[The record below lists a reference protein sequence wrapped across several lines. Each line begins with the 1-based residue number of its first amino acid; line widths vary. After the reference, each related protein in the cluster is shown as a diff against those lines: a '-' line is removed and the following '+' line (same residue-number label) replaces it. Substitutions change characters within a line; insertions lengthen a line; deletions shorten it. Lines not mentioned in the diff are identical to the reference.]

1 MFKETGYGNISG
13 FLTYRFIYAETRK
26 HDNLKVY
33 ETNGKEGEGYMKRR
47 IFAGF
52 LAGVLILG
60 SSTVYAE
67 VGGIDIIGD
76 TVVEIGT
83 ETIAASADENETE
96 DANLVQSYHGE
107 EEIKV
112 SSLQELEPGADRG
125 VHTSSYISPYIT
137 SIKNQNPYG
146 TCWAHAAMASA
157 EADLWKKGL
166 ADSTID
172 LSEWQLAY
180 FFYHTVEDPLGG
192 TAGDSVTVVT
202 DSSAEDYLDR
212 GGNQQLATYRLAT
225 WQGVTQE
232 ADAPYSTV
240 YNDRTKTLDDAL
252 AYGKDAYHLENAYW
266 VSMKDRDIV
275 KQLIMEYG
283 ACAASY
289 YHDSAYFNS
298 SSQWNRSEPL
308 AEYKPTGTS
317 TNHAI
322 TIVGWDD
329 NYSKDNFGTYKPSS
343 NGAWLCKNSWG
354 SNWSKD
360 GLFYISYEDSPNL
373 NGNAYFYDY
382 GTGDN
387 YDYNYQY
394 DGGVGMS
401 TYSVANA
408 ANVYTAN
415 SAETLKAVGFYTE
428 DVQYT
433 CTIKIYK
440 NCTGNPVS
448 GTLVSTQTAT
458 EPYAGFHTVVLDTP
472 VDLNA
477 GDTYSVVVYQTTSS
491 GTPKVPIDV
500 SFSWNWLTGVSS
512 AKTGQSFISSSG
524 SYWQDV
530 SASGY
535 NCRIKA
541 YTDKRDT
548 TTPADVKVS
557 RITLSASTGL
567 TLTKGQ
573 TQKLTATV
581 APANA
586 TNKTVTWKTSNKN
599 VATVSENGLV
609 TAVGGGDATIT
620 CTAKD
625 GSNVKATCK
634 VTVTVPV
641 SGIQLSQTS
650 AALTV
655 GDTLTLT
662 KTIYP
667 SDATNQAVT
676 WMSSSDAVA
685 SVDSNG
691 KITAKTAG
699 SAVITC
705 KSVSDNSVVGICN
718 VTVKAKVQTPSEIKV
733 NKITL
738 NKTTASVTK
747 GKTLQ
752 LIATVT
758 PGNATKKEV
767 KWSTSNK
774 NVATVSENGLV
785 TAVGGG
791 DATITCTAK
800 DGSNVKATCKV
811 TVTVPVSG
819 IQLSQTSAALTVG
832 DTLTLTKTIYP
843 SDATNQAVTWMS
855 SSDAVASVDS
865 NGKITAKTAGS
876 AVITCKSVSDN
887 SVVGIC
893 NVTVKAKVQTPSEI
907 KVNKITLNKTTAS
920 VTKGKTLQLIATVTP
935 GNATKKEVKWSTSN
949 KNVAMVSTSGLVTAK
964 SAGTAT
970 ITCTAQDGSGV
981 KATCKIT
988 VKNPVV
994 KVTKVTLNK
1003 TTATLAPKETLTL
1016 KATVTPTNA
1025 TNKAVTWKSSNTKIA
1040 TVSSSGKVTAKAAG
1054 TVTIT
1059 CRAKDGS
1066 GKKATCKI
1074 TVYTNTEAYV
1084 ARIYTKALGRAA
1096 EPAGLKYWVG
1106 EINAKRKTPV
1116 EVAELFFFAPEFTN
1130 KKLNNTAYVKVLYR
1144 TFMGRE
1150 ADQGGL
1156 NYWIGRLNKGES
1168 RKSVLEAFAGCPE
1181 FKQIVKSFGL

>member
-1 MFKETGYGNISG
+1 
-13 FLTYRFIYAETRK
+13 
-26 HDNLKVY
+26 
-33 ETNGKEGEGYMKRR
+33 MKRR
-47 IFAGF
+47 ILAGI
-52 LAGVLILG
+52 LAGVLLMG
-60 SSTVYAE
+60 TTAVYAE
-67 VGGIDIIGD
+67 TGNADGNDIITG
-76 TVVEIGT
+76 IIST
-83 ETIAASADENETE
+83 ETGVKSVDEGGVQGNDADMI
-96 DANLVQSYHGE
+96 LSYHGE

-394 DGGVGMS
+394 DGGVGLS

-567 TLTKGQ
+567 ALTKGQ

-586 TNKTVTWKTSNKN
+586 TNKAVTWKTSDKN

-625 GSNVKATCK
+625 GSGVKATCK

-676 WMSSSDAVA
+676 WTSSSDAVA

-752 LIATVT
+752 LTATV
-758 PGNATKKEV
+758 A
-767 KWSTSNK
+767 
-774 NVATVSENGLV
+774 
-785 TAVGGG
+785 
-791 DATITCTAK
+791 
-800 DGSNVKATCKV
+800 
-811 TVTVPVSG
+811 
-819 IQLSQTSAALTVG
+819 
-832 DTLTLTKTIYP
+832 
-843 SDATNQAVTWMS
+843 
-855 SSDAVASVDS
+855 
-865 NGKITAKTAGS
+865 
-876 AVITCKSVSDN
+876 
-887 SVVGIC
+887 
-893 NVTVKAKVQTPSEI
+893 
-907 KVNKITLNKTTAS
+907 
-920 VTKGKTLQLIATVTP
+920 P

>member
-1 MFKETGYGNISG
+1 
-13 FLTYRFIYAETRK
+13 
-26 HDNLKVY
+26 
-33 ETNGKEGEGYMKRR
+33 MKRR
-47 IFAGF
+47 ILAGI
-52 LAGVLILG
+52 LAGVLLMG
-60 SSTVYAE
+60 TTAVYAE
-67 VGGIDIIGD
+67 TGNADGNDIITG
-76 TVVEIGT
+76 IIST
-83 ETIAASADENETE
+83 ETGVKSVDEGGVQGNDADMI
-96 DANLVQSYHGE
+96 LSYHGE

-232 ADAPYSTV
+232 EDAPYSTV

-394 DGGVGMS
+394 DGGVGLS

-491 GTPKVPIDV
+491 GTPKVPVDV
-500 SFSWNWLTGVSS
+500 SFSWSWLTGVSS

-586 TNKTVTWKTSNKN
+586 TNKTVTWKTSDKN

-620 CTAKD
+620 CTAQD
-625 GSNVKATCK
+625 GSGVKATCK

-676 WMSSSDAVA
+676 WTSSSDVVA

-752 LIATVT
+752 LTATV
-758 PGNATKKEV
+758 A
-767 KWSTSNK
+767 
-774 NVATVSENGLV
+774 
-785 TAVGGG
+785 
-791 DATITCTAK
+791 
-800 DGSNVKATCKV
+800 
-811 TVTVPVSG
+811 
-819 IQLSQTSAALTVG
+819 
-832 DTLTLTKTIYP
+832 
-843 SDATNQAVTWMS
+843 
-855 SSDAVASVDS
+855 
-865 NGKITAKTAGS
+865 
-876 AVITCKSVSDN
+876 
-887 SVVGIC
+887 
-893 NVTVKAKVQTPSEI
+893 
-907 KVNKITLNKTTAS
+907 
-920 VTKGKTLQLIATVTP
+920 P

>member
-1 MFKETGYGNISG
+1 
-13 FLTYRFIYAETRK
+13 
-26 HDNLKVY
+26 
-33 ETNGKEGEGYMKRR
+33 MKRR
-47 IFAGF
+47 ILAGI
-52 LAGVLILG
+52 LAGVLLMG
-60 SSTVYAE
+60 TTAVYAE
-67 VGGIDIIGD
+67 TGNADGNDIITG
-76 TVVEIGT
+76 IIST
-83 ETIAASADENETE
+83 ETGVKSVDEGGVQGDDADMI
-96 DANLVQSYHGE
+96 LSYHGE

-394 DGGVGMS
+394 DGGVGLS

-548 TTPADVKVS
+548 TAPADVKVS

-567 TLTKGQ
+567 ALTKGQ

-586 TNKTVTWKTSNKN
+586 TNKEVKWDTSDKN
-599 VATVSENGLV
+599 VATVSDNGLV
-609 TAVGGGDATIT
+609 TAKSAGTAIIT

-625 GSNVKATCK
+625 GSGVKATCK

-676 WMSSSDAVA
+676 WTSSSDAVA

-752 LIATVT
+752 LT
-758 PGNATKKEV
+758 
-767 KWSTSNK
+767 
-774 NVATVSENGLV
+774 
-785 TAVGGG
+785 
-791 DATITCTAK
+791 
-800 DGSNVKATCKV
+800 
-811 TVTVPVSG
+811 
-819 IQLSQTSAALTVG
+819 
-832 DTLTLTKTIYP
+832 
-843 SDATNQAVTWMS
+843 
-855 SSDAVASVDS
+855 
-865 NGKITAKTAGS
+865 
-876 AVITCKSVSDN
+876 
-887 SVVGIC
+887 
-893 NVTVKAKVQTPSEI
+893 
-907 KVNKITLNKTTAS
+907 
-920 VTKGKTLQLIATVTP
+920 ATVTP

-970 ITCTAQDGSGV
+970 ITCTAQDGSSV

-1106 EINAKRKTPV
+1106 EIKAKRKTPV

>member
-1 MFKETGYGNISG
+1 MFKEAGYGNISG
-13 FLTYRFIYAETRK
+13 FLTYCFIYAEARK

-107 EEIKV
+107 EEIKI

-192 TAGDSVTVVT
+192 TAGDSVTVVGDT
-202 DSSAEDYLDR
+202 YLNK

-240 YNDRTKTLDDAL
+240 YNDSTKTLDDSL

-289 YHDSAYFNS
+289 CHDKKYYNS
-298 SSQWNRSEPL
+298 TDQWYRSEPL
-308 AEYKPTGTS
+308 AEYNPTETN

-360 GLFYISYEDSPNL
+360 GLFYISYEDVPNL

-382 GTGDN
+382 GTSDN

-500 SFSWNWLTGVSS
+500 SFSWSWLTGVSS

-586 TNKTVTWKTSNKN
+586 TNRTVTWKTSDKN

-620 CTAKD
+620 CTAQD
-625 GSNVKATCK
+625 GSGVKATCK

-676 WMSSSDAVA
+676 WTSSSDAVA

-752 LIATVT
+752 LT
-758 PGNATKKEV
+758 
-767 KWSTSNK
+767 
-774 NVATVSENGLV
+774 
-785 TAVGGG
+785 
-791 DATITCTAK
+791 
-800 DGSNVKATCKV
+800 
-811 TVTVPVSG
+811 
-819 IQLSQTSAALTVG
+819 
-832 DTLTLTKTIYP
+832 
-843 SDATNQAVTWMS
+843 
-855 SSDAVASVDS
+855 
-865 NGKITAKTAGS
+865 
-876 AVITCKSVSDN
+876 
-887 SVVGIC
+887 
-893 NVTVKAKVQTPSEI
+893 
-907 KVNKITLNKTTAS
+907 
-920 VTKGKTLQLIATVTP
+920 ATVTP

-949 KNVAMVSTSGLVTAK
+949 KNVAMVSPSGLVTAK

>member
-1 MFKETGYGNISG
+1 
-13 FLTYRFIYAETRK
+13 
-26 HDNLKVY
+26 
-33 ETNGKEGEGYMKRR
+33 MKRR
-47 IFAGF
+47 ILAGI
-52 LAGVLILG
+52 LAGVLLMG
-60 SSTVYAE
+60 TTAVYAE
-67 VGGIDIIGD
+67 TGNTDGNDIITG
-76 TVVEIGT
+76 IIST
-83 ETIAASADENETE
+83 ETGVKSVDEGGVQGDDADMI
-96 DANLVQSYHGE
+96 LSYQGE

-394 DGGVGMS
+394 DGGVGLS

-567 TLTKGQ
+567 ALTKGQ

-586 TNKTVTWKTSNKN
+586 TKKEVKWSTSNKN

-641 SGIQLSQTS
+641 LGIQLSQTS

-676 WMSSSDAVA
+676 WTSSSDAVA

-752 LIATVT
+752 LTATVT

-774 NVATVSENGLV
+774 NVATVSTSGLV
-785 TAVGGG
+785 TAKAAGT
-791 DATITCTAK
+791 ATITCTAK
-800 DGSNVKATCKV
+800 DGSGVKATCKV
-811 TVTVPVSG
+811 TVT
-819 IQLSQTSAALTVG
+819 
-832 DTLTLTKTIYP
+832 
-843 SDATNQAVTWMS
+843 
-855 SSDAVASVDS
+855 
-865 NGKITAKTAGS
+865 
-876 AVITCKSVSDN
+876 
-887 SVVGIC
+887 
-893 NVTVKAKVQTPSEI
+893 
-907 KVNKITLNKTTAS
+907 
-920 VTKGKTLQLIATVTP
+920 
-935 GNATKKEVKWSTSN
+935 
-949 KNVAMVSTSGLVTAK
+949 
-964 SAGTAT
+964 
-970 ITCTAQDGSGV
+970 
-981 KATCKIT
+981 
-988 VKNPVV
+988 NPVV

-1059 CRAKDGS
+1059 CTAKDGS

>member
-1 MFKETGYGNISG
+1 
-13 FLTYRFIYAETRK
+13 
-26 HDNLKVY
+26 
-33 ETNGKEGEGYMKRR
+33 MKRR

-96 DANLVQSYHGE
+96 DANLVLSYHGE
-107 EEIKV
+107 EEIKI

-225 WQGVTQE
+225 WQGVSQE

-567 TLTKGQ
+567 ALTKGQ
-573 TQKLTATV
+573 TQKLIATV

-609 TAVGGGDATIT
+609 TAVGRGDATIT
-620 CTAKD
+620 CTAQD
-625 GSNVKATCK
+625 GSGVKATCK

-676 WMSSSDAVA
+676 WTSSSDAVA

-752 LIATVT
+752 LTATV
-758 PGNATKKEV
+758 A
-767 KWSTSNK
+767 
-774 NVATVSENGLV
+774 
-785 TAVGGG
+785 
-791 DATITCTAK
+791 
-800 DGSNVKATCKV
+800 
-811 TVTVPVSG
+811 
-819 IQLSQTSAALTVG
+819 
-832 DTLTLTKTIYP
+832 
-843 SDATNQAVTWMS
+843 
-855 SSDAVASVDS
+855 
-865 NGKITAKTAGS
+865 
-876 AVITCKSVSDN
+876 
-887 SVVGIC
+887 
-893 NVTVKAKVQTPSEI
+893 
-907 KVNKITLNKTTAS
+907 
-920 VTKGKTLQLIATVTP
+920 P

-970 ITCTAQDGSGV
+970 ITCTAQDGSSV

-1054 TVTIT
+1054 TVTIM

-1168 RKSVLEAFAGCPE
+1168 RKSVLKAFAGCPE

>member
-1 MFKETGYGNISG
+1 
-13 FLTYRFIYAETRK
+13 
-26 HDNLKVY
+26 
-33 ETNGKEGEGYMKRR
+33 MKRR
-47 IFAGF
+47 ILAGI
-52 LAGVLILG
+52 LAGVLLMG
-60 SSTVYAE
+60 TTAVYAE
-67 VGGIDIIGD
+67 TGNTDGNDIITG
-76 TVVEIGT
+76 IIST
-83 ETIAASADENETE
+83 ETGVKSVDEGGVQGDDADMI
-96 DANLVQSYHGE
+96 LSYQGE

-394 DGGVGMS
+394 DGGVGLS

-567 TLTKGQ
+567 ALTKGQ

-586 TNKTVTWKTSNKN
+586 TNKEVKWDTSDKN
-599 VATVSENGLV
+599 VATVSDNGLV
-609 TAVGGGDATIT
+609 TAKSAGTAIIT

-625 GSNVKATCK
+625 GSGVKATCK

-676 WMSSSDAVA
+676 WTSSSDAVA

-752 LIATVT
+752 LT
-758 PGNATKKEV
+758 
-767 KWSTSNK
+767 
-774 NVATVSENGLV
+774 
-785 TAVGGG
+785 
-791 DATITCTAK
+791 
-800 DGSNVKATCKV
+800 
-811 TVTVPVSG
+811 
-819 IQLSQTSAALTVG
+819 
-832 DTLTLTKTIYP
+832 
-843 SDATNQAVTWMS
+843 
-855 SSDAVASVDS
+855 
-865 NGKITAKTAGS
+865 
-876 AVITCKSVSDN
+876 
-887 SVVGIC
+887 
-893 NVTVKAKVQTPSEI
+893 
-907 KVNKITLNKTTAS
+907 
-920 VTKGKTLQLIATVTP
+920 ATVTP

-970 ITCTAQDGSGV
+970 ITCTAQDGSSV

-1106 EINAKRKTPV
+1106 EIKAKRKTPV

-1168 RKSVLEAFAGCPE
+1168 RKSVLKAFAGCPE

>member
-1 MFKETGYGNISG
+1 
-13 FLTYRFIYAETRK
+13 
-26 HDNLKVY
+26 
-33 ETNGKEGEGYMKRR
+33 MKRR

-96 DANLVQSYHGE
+96 DANLVLSYHGE
-107 EEIKV
+107 EEIKI

-394 DGGVGMS
+394 DGGVGLS

-567 TLTKGQ
+567 ALTKGQ

-586 TNKTVTWKTSNKN
+586 TNKTVTWKTSDKN

-676 WMSSSDAVA
+676 WTSSSDAVA

-705 KSVSDNSVVGICN
+705 KSVSDSSVVGICN
-718 VTVKAKVQTPSEIKV
+718 VTVKAKVQPPSEIKV

-738 NKTTASVTK
+738 NKTTASMTK

-752 LIATVT
+752 LTATV
-758 PGNATKKEV
+758 A
-767 KWSTSNK
+767 
-774 NVATVSENGLV
+774 
-785 TAVGGG
+785 
-791 DATITCTAK
+791 
-800 DGSNVKATCKV
+800 
-811 TVTVPVSG
+811 
-819 IQLSQTSAALTVG
+819 
-832 DTLTLTKTIYP
+832 
-843 SDATNQAVTWMS
+843 
-855 SSDAVASVDS
+855 
-865 NGKITAKTAGS
+865 
-876 AVITCKSVSDN
+876 
-887 SVVGIC
+887 
-893 NVTVKAKVQTPSEI
+893 
-907 KVNKITLNKTTAS
+907 
-920 VTKGKTLQLIATVTP
+920 P

-949 KNVAMVSTSGLVTAK
+949 KNVAMVSPSGLVTAK

-1059 CRAKDGS
+1059 CRTKDGS

>member
-1 MFKETGYGNISG
+1 
-13 FLTYRFIYAETRK
+13 
-26 HDNLKVY
+26 
-33 ETNGKEGEGYMKRR
+33 MKKR

-52 LAGVLILG
+52 LAGVLLMGTTTI
-60 SSTVYAE
+60 YAE
-67 VGGIDIIGD
+67 TGSADGDDIITGI
-76 TVVEIGT
+76 IGA
-83 ETIAASADENETE
+83 ETGMESADGDGVQD
-96 DANLVQSYHGE
+96 DADMILSYHGD

-112 SSLQELEPGADRG
+112 SSLQELEPGTDYGNLA
-125 VHTSSYISPYIT
+125 SSYKSPYIT

-192 TAGDSVTVVT
+192 TAGDSVTVVGDT
-202 DSSAEDYLDR
+202 YLDR

-225 WQGVTQE
+225 WQGVSQE
-232 ADAPYSTV
+232 TDAPYSIV
-240 YNDRTKTLDDAL
+240 QKDSTKTLDDSL

-275 KQLIMEYG
+275 KQLIVQYG

-298 SSQWNRSEPL
+298 SNQWNRSEPL

-360 GLFYISYEDSPNL
+360 GLFYVSYEDAPNL
-373 NGNAYFYDY
+373 NGTATFFDY
-382 GTGDN
+382 GAGDN

-394 DGGVGMS
+394 DGGVGTA
-401 TYSVANA
+401 TYSVANE
-408 ANVYTAN
+408 ANIYTAN
-415 SAETLKAVGFYTE
+415 SAETLKAVGIYTE

-440 NCTGNPVS
+440 NCTGTPTS
-448 GTLVSTQTAT
+448 GTLVSTKTVM

-477 GDTYSVVVYQTTSS
+477 GDTYSVVICQTTTGGS
-491 GTPKVPIDV
+491 PKVPVDA
-500 SFSWNWLTGVSS
+500 SFSWSWLTGVSS
-512 AKTGQSFISSSG
+512 AKTGQSFISSNG

-530 SASGY
+530 SSSGY

-541 YTDKRDT
+541 YTDKRET
-548 TTPADVKVS
+548 VVTPTEVKVS
-557 RITLSASTGL
+557 KITLNKTTAGLVKGKTLQLTTTVTPNNASNKTVTWTSSADAVASVDTNGKITAKSAGTAIITCTAQDGSKVKATCKITVTVPVSGIEL
-567 TLTKGQ
+567 SKNSATLTEGDALL
-573 TQKLTATV
+573 LTKTVYPADATNPAVTWTSSADAVASVDTNGKITAKSEGTAVITCRSVSDSSIMASCTVTVKAKVQVPAEVKVNKITLNKTTAGLVRGKTLQLTPTV
-581 APANA
+581 APGNA
-586 TNKTVTWKTSNKN
+586 TNKTVKWSTSNAS
-599 VATVSENGLV
+599 VATVSASGLV
-609 TAVGGGDATIT
+609 TAKSAGTAIIT

-625 GSNVKATCK
+625 ESNVKATCK
-634 VTVTVPV
+634 VTVT
-641 SGIQLSQTS
+641 
-650 AALTV
+650 
-655 GDTLTLT
+655 
-662 KTIYP
+662 
-667 SDATNQAVT
+667 
-676 WMSSSDAVA
+676 
-685 SVDSNG
+685 
-691 KITAKTAG
+691 
-699 SAVITC
+699 
-705 KSVSDNSVVGICN
+705 
-718 VTVKAKVQTPSEIKV
+718 
-733 NKITL
+733 
-738 NKTTASVTK
+738 
-747 GKTLQ
+747 
-752 LIATVT
+752 
-758 PGNATKKEV
+758 
-767 KWSTSNK
+767 
-774 NVATVSENGLV
+774 
-785 TAVGGG
+785 
-791 DATITCTAK
+791 
-800 DGSNVKATCKV
+800 
-811 TVTVPVSG
+811 
-819 IQLSQTSAALTVG
+819 
-832 DTLTLTKTIYP
+832 
-843 SDATNQAVTWMS
+843 
-855 SSDAVASVDS
+855 
-865 NGKITAKTAGS
+865 
-876 AVITCKSVSDN
+876 
-887 SVVGIC
+887 
-893 NVTVKAKVQTPSEI
+893 
-907 KVNKITLNKTTAS
+907 
-920 VTKGKTLQLIATVTP
+920 
-935 GNATKKEVKWSTSN
+935 
-949 KNVAMVSTSGLVTAK
+949 
-964 SAGTAT
+964 
-970 ITCTAQDGSGV
+970 
-981 KATCKIT
+981 
-988 VKNPVV
+988 NPVV
-994 KVTKVTLNK
+994 KATKVTLNK
-1003 TTATLAPKETLTL
+1003 TTATMSPKETLTL
-1016 KATVTPTNA
+1016 KATVTPTTT

-1059 CRAKDGS
+1059 CTAKDGS

-1130 KKLNNTAYVKVLYR
+1130 KKLNNTEYVKVLYR

-1150 ADQGGL
+1150 ADRGGL

>member
-1 MFKETGYGNISG
+1 MSG
-13 FLTYRFIYAETRK
+13 FVLYMQNSGNMVTLKYRETDGR
-26 HDNLKVY
+26 
-33 ETNGKEGEGYMKRR
+33 EGEGYMKRR

-52 LAGVLILG
+52 LAGVLLLG
-60 SSTVYAE
+60 STTVYAATG
-67 VGGIDIIGD
+67 VGAE
-76 TVVEIGT
+76 TVAEPADEAGT
-83 ETIAASADENETE
+83 EYTDTNPILN
-96 DANLVQSYHGE
+96 YHGE

-112 SSLQELEPGADRG
+112 SSLQELEPGADHG
-125 VHTSSYISPYIT
+125 DLAASYKSPYIT
-137 SIKNQNPYG
+137 AIKDQNPYG

-180 FFYHTVEDPLGG
+180 FFFHTVEDPLGG

-202 DSSAEDYLDR
+202 DSSVEDYLDR

-232 ADAPYSTV
+232 VDAPYSTV
-240 YNDRTKTLDDAL
+240 YNDRTKTLDDSL
-252 AYGKDAYHLENAYW
+252 AYGKDVYHLENAYW
-266 VSMKDRDIV
+266 VSMKDRDVV
-275 KQLIMEYG
+275 KQLIMQYG

-289 YHDSAYFNS
+289 YHASAYYNS
-298 SSQWNRSEPL
+298 TSQWYRSEPL
-308 AEYKPTGTS
+308 AEYKPTGTT

-343 NGAWLCKNSWG
+343 DGAWLCKNSWG
-354 SNWSKD
+354 EDWSKD
-360 GLFYISYEDSPNL
+360 GLFYISYEDAPNL
-373 NGNAYFYDY
+373 NGTATFFDY
-382 GTGDN
+382 GAGDN

-394 DGGVGMS
+394 DGGVGTAS
-401 TYSVANA
+401 YSVANA
-408 ANVYTAN
+408 ANIYTAN
-415 SAETLKAVGFYTE
+415 SAETLKAVGIYTN

-440 NCTGNPVS
+440 SCTGGPIS
-448 GTLVSTQTAT
+448 GMLVSTQTVT
-458 EPYAGFHTVVLDTP
+458 EPYAGFHTIVLDTP
-472 VDLNA
+472 VDLEA
-477 GDTYSVVVYQTTSS
+477 GDTYSVVVCQTSASS
-491 GTPKVPIDV
+491 SPKVQVDS
-500 SFSWNWLTGVSS
+500 SFSWSWLTGVSS
-512 AKTGQSFISSSG
+512 AKTGQSFISSNG

-530 SASGY
+530 SSSGY

-567 TLTKGQ
+567 ALTKGQ

-586 TNKTVTWKTSNKN
+586 TNQTVAWSTSDKN

-609 TAVGGGDATIT
+609 TAKSAGTATIT
-620 CTAKD
+620 CTAQD

-676 WMSSSDAVA
+676 WTSSAVSVA

-718 VTVKAKVQTPSEIKV
+718 VTVKAKVQTPTEIKV
-733 NKITL
+733 STISL

-752 LIATVT
+752 LTATVT
-758 PGNATKKEV
+758 PTNAT
-767 KWSTSNK
+767 NK
-774 NVATVSENGLV
+774 V
-785 TAVGGG
+785 
-791 DATITCTAK
+791 
-800 DGSNVKATCKV
+800 
-811 TVTVPVSG
+811 
-819 IQLSQTSAALTVG
+819 
-832 DTLTLTKTIYP
+832 
-843 SDATNQAVTWMS
+843 VTWRT
-855 SSDAVASVDS
+855 SD
-865 NGKITAKTAGS
+865 
-876 AVITCKSVSDN
+876 
-887 SVVGIC
+887 
-893 NVTVKAKVQTPSEI
+893 
-907 KVNKITLNKTTAS
+907 
-920 VTKGKTLQLIATVTP
+920 
-935 GNATKKEVKWSTSN
+935 
-949 KNVAMVSTSGLVTAK
+949 KNVAMVSENGLVTAK

-970 ITCTAQDGSGV
+970 ITCTAKDGSNV

-1059 CRAKDGS
+1059 CTAKDGS

>member
-1 MFKETGYGNISG
+1 
-13 FLTYRFIYAETRK
+13 
-26 HDNLKVY
+26 
-33 ETNGKEGEGYMKRR
+33 MKRR
-47 IFAGF
+47 ILAGI
-52 LAGVLILG
+52 LAGVLLMG
-60 SSTVYAE
+60 TTAVYAE
-67 VGGIDIIGD
+67 TGNADGNDIITG
-76 TVVEIGT
+76 IIST
-83 ETIAASADENETE
+83 ETGVKSVDEGGVQGNDADMI
-96 DANLVQSYHGE
+96 LSYHGE

-394 DGGVGMS
+394 DGGVGLS

-581 APANA
+581 VPANA
-586 TNKTVTWKTSNKN
+586 TNKAVTWKTSDKN

-609 TAVGGGDATIT
+609 TAKSAGTATIT
-620 CTAKD
+620 CTAQD
-625 GSNVKATCK
+625 GSGVKATCK

-676 WMSSSDAVA
+676 WTSSSDAVA

-752 LIATVT
+752 LTATVT
-758 PGNATKKEV
+758 P
-767 KWSTSNK
+767 S
-774 NVATVSENGLV
+774 
-785 TAVGGG
+785 
-791 DATITCTAK
+791 
-800 DGSNVKATCKV
+800 
-811 TVTVPVSG
+811 
-819 IQLSQTSAALTVG
+819 
-832 DTLTLTKTIYP
+832 
-843 SDATNQAVTWMS
+843 
-855 SSDAVASVDS
+855 
-865 NGKITAKTAGS
+865 
-876 AVITCKSVSDN
+876 
-887 SVVGIC
+887 
-893 NVTVKAKVQTPSEI
+893 
-907 KVNKITLNKTTAS
+907 
-920 VTKGKTLQLIATVTP
+920 
-935 GNATKKEVKWSTSN
+935 NATKKEVKWSTSN
-949 KNVAMVSTSGLVTAK
+949 KNVAMVSPSGLVTTK
-964 SAGTAT
+964 SAGTAI

-1016 KATVTPTNA
+1016 KATVAPTNA

-1168 RKSVLEAFAGCPE
+1168 RKSVLKAFAGCPE

>member
-1 MFKETGYGNISG
+1 
-13 FLTYRFIYAETRK
+13 
-26 HDNLKVY
+26 
-33 ETNGKEGEGYMKRR
+33 MKRR
-47 IFAGF
+47 VLAGI
-52 LAGVLILG
+52 LAGVLLMG
-60 SSTVYAE
+60 TTAVYAE
-67 VGGIDIIGD
+67 TGNADGNDIITG
-76 TVVEIGT
+76 IIST
-83 ETIAASADENETE
+83 ETGMKSVDEGGVQGDDADMI
-96 DANLVQSYHGE
+96 LSYHGE

-192 TAGDSVTVVT
+192 TAGDSVTVVGDT
-202 DSSAEDYLDR
+202 YLNR

-225 WQGVTQE
+225 WQGVTRE

-240 YNDRTKTLDDAL
+240 YNDSTKTLDDSL

-289 YHDSAYFNS
+289 CHDKKYYNS
-298 SSQWNRSEPL
+298 TDQWYRSEPL
-308 AEYKPTGTS
+308 AEYNPTETN

-343 NGAWLCKNSWG
+343 DGAWLCKNSWG

-394 DGGVGMS
+394 DGGVGLS

-408 ANVYTAN
+408 ANIYTAN
-415 SAETLKAVGFYTE
+415 SDETLKAVGIYTN

-440 NCTGNPVS
+440 NCGSTPTD

-458 EPYAGFHTVVLDTP
+458 ESYAGFHTIVLNTP
-472 VDLNA
+472 VDLDA
-477 GDTYSVVVYQTTSS
+477 GDTYSVVVYQTTTNGS
-491 GTPKVPIDV
+491 PVVPVDA
-500 SFSWNWLTGVSS
+500 SFSWSWLKGTST
-512 AKTGQSFISSSG
+512 AATGQSFINSGG

-530 SASGY
+530 SSRGY

-586 TNKTVTWKTSNKN
+586 TNKTVTWKTSDKN
-599 VATVSENGLV
+599 VAMVSENGLV

-620 CTAKD
+620 CTAQD
-625 GSNVKATCK
+625 GSGVKATCK

-676 WMSSSDAVA
+676 WTSSSDAVA

-718 VTVKAKVQTPSEIKV
+718 VTVKAKVQTPAEIKV

-752 LIATVT
+752 LT
-758 PGNATKKEV
+758 
-767 KWSTSNK
+767 
-774 NVATVSENGLV
+774 
-785 TAVGGG
+785 
-791 DATITCTAK
+791 
-800 DGSNVKATCKV
+800 
-811 TVTVPVSG
+811 
-819 IQLSQTSAALTVG
+819 
-832 DTLTLTKTIYP
+832 
-843 SDATNQAVTWMS
+843 
-855 SSDAVASVDS
+855 
-865 NGKITAKTAGS
+865 
-876 AVITCKSVSDN
+876 
-887 SVVGIC
+887 
-893 NVTVKAKVQTPSEI
+893 
-907 KVNKITLNKTTAS
+907 
-920 VTKGKTLQLIATVTP
+920 ATVTP

-949 KNVAMVSTSGLVTAK
+949 KNVAMVSPSGLVTAK

-1025 TNKAVTWKSSNTKIA
+1025 TNKAVTWSTSDKNVA

-1066 GKKATCKI
+1066 GKKAACKI

-1106 EINAKRKTPV
+1106 EIKAKRKTPV

-1168 RKSVLEAFAGCPE
+1168 RKSVLKAFAGCPE

>member
-1 MFKETGYGNISG
+1 MFKEAGYGNISG
-13 FLTYRFIYAETRK
+13 FLTYCFIYAEARK

-107 EEIKV
+107 EEIKI

-192 TAGDSVTVVT
+192 TAGDSVTVVGDT
-202 DSSAEDYLDR
+202 YLNK

-240 YNDRTKTLDDAL
+240 YNDSTKTLDDSL

-289 YHDSAYFNS
+289 CHDKKYYNS
-298 SSQWNRSEPL
+298 TDQWYRSEPL
-308 AEYKPTGTS
+308 AEYNPTETN

-360 GLFYISYEDSPNL
+360 GLFYISYEDVPNL

-382 GTGDN
+382 GTSDN

-500 SFSWNWLTGVSS
+500 SFSWSWLTGVSS

-586 TNKTVTWKTSNKN
+586 TNRTVTWKTSDKN

-620 CTAKD
+620 CTAQD
-625 GSNVKATCK
+625 GSGVKATCK

-676 WMSSSDAVA
+676 WTSSSDAVA

-752 LIATVT
+752 LT
-758 PGNATKKEV
+758 
-767 KWSTSNK
+767 
-774 NVATVSENGLV
+774 
-785 TAVGGG
+785 
-791 DATITCTAK
+791 
-800 DGSNVKATCKV
+800 
-811 TVTVPVSG
+811 
-819 IQLSQTSAALTVG
+819 
-832 DTLTLTKTIYP
+832 
-843 SDATNQAVTWMS
+843 
-855 SSDAVASVDS
+855 
-865 NGKITAKTAGS
+865 
-876 AVITCKSVSDN
+876 
-887 SVVGIC
+887 
-893 NVTVKAKVQTPSEI
+893 
-907 KVNKITLNKTTAS
+907 
-920 VTKGKTLQLIATVTP
+920 ATVTP

-949 KNVAMVSTSGLVTAK
+949 KNVAMVSPSGLVTAK

-1168 RKSVLEAFAGCPE
+1168 RKSVLEAFAVCPE

>member
-1 MFKETGYGNISG
+1 
-13 FLTYRFIYAETRK
+13 
-26 HDNLKVY
+26 
-33 ETNGKEGEGYMKRR
+33 MKRR
-47 IFAGF
+47 ILAGI
-52 LAGVLILG
+52 LAGVLLMG
-60 SSTVYAE
+60 TTAVYAE
-67 VGGIDIIGD
+67 TGNADGNDIITG
-76 TVVEIGT
+76 IIST
-83 ETIAASADENETE
+83 ETGVKSVDEGGVQGNDADMI
-96 DANLVQSYHGE
+96 LSYHGE

-394 DGGVGMS
+394 DGGVGLS

-586 TNKTVTWKTSNKN
+586 TKKEVKWSTSNKN
-599 VATVSENGLV
+599 VAMVSTSGLV
-609 TAVGGGDATIT
+609 TAKSAGTATIT
-620 CTAKD
+620 CTAQD
-625 GSNVKATCK
+625 GSGVKATCK

-676 WMSSSDAVA
+676 WTSSSDAVA

-752 LIATVT
+752 LTATV
-758 PGNATKKEV
+758 A
-767 KWSTSNK
+767 
-774 NVATVSENGLV
+774 
-785 TAVGGG
+785 
-791 DATITCTAK
+791 
-800 DGSNVKATCKV
+800 
-811 TVTVPVSG
+811 
-819 IQLSQTSAALTVG
+819 
-832 DTLTLTKTIYP
+832 
-843 SDATNQAVTWMS
+843 
-855 SSDAVASVDS
+855 
-865 NGKITAKTAGS
+865 
-876 AVITCKSVSDN
+876 
-887 SVVGIC
+887 
-893 NVTVKAKVQTPSEI
+893 
-907 KVNKITLNKTTAS
+907 
-920 VTKGKTLQLIATVTP
+920 P

-1016 KATVTPTNA
+1016 KAMVTPTNA

-1040 TVSSSGKVTAKAAG
+1040 TVSSSGKITAKAAG

>member
-1 MFKETGYGNISG
+1 
-13 FLTYRFIYAETRK
+13 
-26 HDNLKVY
+26 
-33 ETNGKEGEGYMKRR
+33 MKRR

-96 DANLVQSYHGE
+96 DANLVLSYHGE
-107 EEIKV
+107 EEIKI

-394 DGGVGMS
+394 DGGVGLS

-500 SFSWNWLTGVSS
+500 SFSWSWLTGVSS

-567 TLTKGQ
+567 ALTKGQ

-586 TNKTVTWKTSNKN
+586 TNRTVTWKTSDKN

-676 WMSSSDAVA
+676 WTSSSDAVA

-718 VTVKAKVQTPSEIKV
+718 VTVKAKVQTPAEIKV

-752 LIATVT
+752 LT
-758 PGNATKKEV
+758 
-767 KWSTSNK
+767 
-774 NVATVSENGLV
+774 
-785 TAVGGG
+785 
-791 DATITCTAK
+791 
-800 DGSNVKATCKV
+800 
-811 TVTVPVSG
+811 
-819 IQLSQTSAALTVG
+819 
-832 DTLTLTKTIYP
+832 
-843 SDATNQAVTWMS
+843 
-855 SSDAVASVDS
+855 
-865 NGKITAKTAGS
+865 
-876 AVITCKSVSDN
+876 
-887 SVVGIC
+887 
-893 NVTVKAKVQTPSEI
+893 
-907 KVNKITLNKTTAS
+907 
-920 VTKGKTLQLIATVTP
+920 ATVTP

-949 KNVAMVSTSGLVTAK
+949 KNVAMVSPSGLVTAK

-1025 TNKAVTWKSSNTKIA
+1025 TNKAVTWSTSDKNVA

-1106 EINAKRKTPV
+1106 EIKAKRKTPV

-1168 RKSVLEAFAGCPE
+1168 RKSVLKAFAGCPE

>member
-1 MFKETGYGNISG
+1 
-13 FLTYRFIYAETRK
+13 
-26 HDNLKVY
+26 
-33 ETNGKEGEGYMKRR
+33 MKRR
-47 IFAGF
+47 ILAGI
-52 LAGVLILG
+52 LAGVLLMG
-60 SSTVYAE
+60 TTAVYAE
-67 VGGIDIIGD
+67 TGNADGNDIITG
-76 TVVEIGT
+76 IIST
-83 ETIAASADENETE
+83 ETGVKSVDEGGVQGNDADMI
-96 DANLVQSYHGE
+96 LSYHGE

-394 DGGVGMS
+394 DGGVGLS

-567 TLTKGQ
+567 ALTKGQ

-586 TNKTVTWKTSNKN
+586 TNQAVTWKTSDKN

-625 GSNVKATCK
+625 GSGVKATCK

-676 WMSSSDAVA
+676 WTSSSDAVA

-752 LIATVT
+752 LTATVA

-774 NVATVSENGLV
+774 NVATVS
-785 TAVGGG
+785 
-791 DATITCTAK
+791 
-800 DGSNVKATCKV
+800 
-811 TVTVPVSG
+811 P
-819 IQLSQTSAALTVG
+819 
-832 DTLTLTKTIYP
+832 
-843 SDATNQAVTWMS
+843 
-855 SSDAVASVDS
+855 
-865 NGKITAKTAGS
+865 
-876 AVITCKSVSDN
+876 
-887 SVVGIC
+887 
-893 NVTVKAKVQTPSEI
+893 
-907 KVNKITLNKTTAS
+907 
-920 VTKGKTLQLIATVTP
+920 
-935 GNATKKEVKWSTSN
+935 
-949 KNVAMVSTSGLVTAK
+949 SGLVTAK

-1106 EINAKRKTPV
+1106 EIKAKRKTPV

-1168 RKSVLEAFAGCPE
+1168 RKSVLKAFAGCPE

>member
-1 MFKETGYGNISG
+1 
-13 FLTYRFIYAETRK
+13 
-26 HDNLKVY
+26 
-33 ETNGKEGEGYMKRR
+33 MKRR
-47 IFAGF
+47 ILAGI
-52 LAGVLILG
+52 LAGVLLMG
-60 SSTVYAE
+60 TTAVYAE
-67 VGGIDIIGD
+67 TGNADGNDIITG
-76 TVVEIGT
+76 IIST
-83 ETIAASADENETE
+83 ETGVKSVDEGGVQGDDADMI
-96 DANLVQSYHGE
+96 LSYQGE

-394 DGGVGMS
+394 DGGVGLS

-548 TTPADVKVS
+548 TAPADVKVS

-567 TLTKGQ
+567 ALTKGQ

-586 TNKTVTWKTSNKN
+586 TNKTVTWKTSDKN
-599 VATVSENGLV
+599 VAMVSENGLV

-620 CTAKD
+620 CTAQD
-625 GSNVKATCK
+625 GSGVKATCK

-676 WMSSSDAVA
+676 WTSSSDAVA

-718 VTVKAKVQTPSEIKV
+718 VTVKAKVQTPAEIKV

-752 LIATVT
+752 LT
-758 PGNATKKEV
+758 
-767 KWSTSNK
+767 
-774 NVATVSENGLV
+774 
-785 TAVGGG
+785 
-791 DATITCTAK
+791 
-800 DGSNVKATCKV
+800 
-811 TVTVPVSG
+811 
-819 IQLSQTSAALTVG
+819 
-832 DTLTLTKTIYP
+832 
-843 SDATNQAVTWMS
+843 
-855 SSDAVASVDS
+855 
-865 NGKITAKTAGS
+865 
-876 AVITCKSVSDN
+876 
-887 SVVGIC
+887 
-893 NVTVKAKVQTPSEI
+893 
-907 KVNKITLNKTTAS
+907 
-920 VTKGKTLQLIATVTP
+920 ATVTP

-949 KNVAMVSTSGLVTAK
+949 KNVAMVSPSGLVTTK
-964 SAGTAT
+964 SAGTAI
-970 ITCTAQDGSGV
+970 ITCTAQDGSNV

>member
-1 MFKETGYGNISG
+1 
-13 FLTYRFIYAETRK
+13 
-26 HDNLKVY
+26 
-33 ETNGKEGEGYMKRR
+33 MKRR
-47 IFAGF
+47 ILAGI
-52 LAGVLILG
+52 LAGVLLMG
-60 SSTVYAE
+60 TTAVYAE
-67 VGGIDIIGD
+67 TGNADGNDIITG
-76 TVVEIGT
+76 IIST
-83 ETIAASADENETE
+83 ETGVKSVDEGGVQGNDADMI
-96 DANLVQSYHGE
+96 LSYHGE

-232 ADAPYSTV
+232 EDAPYSTV

-394 DGGVGMS
+394 DGGVGLS

-586 TNKTVTWKTSNKN
+586 TKKEVKWSTSNKN
-599 VATVSENGLV
+599 VATVSPSGLV
-609 TAVGGGDATIT
+609 TAKSAGTATIT
-620 CTAKD
+620 CTAQD
-625 GSNVKATCK
+625 GSGVKATCK

-676 WMSSSDAVA
+676 WTSSSDAVA

-752 LIATVT
+752 LT
-758 PGNATKKEV
+758 
-767 KWSTSNK
+767 
-774 NVATVSENGLV
+774 
-785 TAVGGG
+785 
-791 DATITCTAK
+791 
-800 DGSNVKATCKV
+800 
-811 TVTVPVSG
+811 
-819 IQLSQTSAALTVG
+819 
-832 DTLTLTKTIYP
+832 
-843 SDATNQAVTWMS
+843 
-855 SSDAVASVDS
+855 
-865 NGKITAKTAGS
+865 
-876 AVITCKSVSDN
+876 
-887 SVVGIC
+887 
-893 NVTVKAKVQTPSEI
+893 
-907 KVNKITLNKTTAS
+907 
-920 VTKGKTLQLIATVTP
+920 ATVTP

-964 SAGTAT
+964 SAGTAI
-970 ITCTAQDGSGV
+970 ITCTAKDESNV

-1168 RKSVLEAFAGCPE
+1168 RKSVLKAFAGCPE

>member
-1 MFKETGYGNISG
+1 
-13 FLTYRFIYAETRK
+13 
-26 HDNLKVY
+26 
-33 ETNGKEGEGYMKRR
+33 MKRR

-676 WMSSSDAVA
+676 W
-685 SVDSNG
+685 
-691 KITAKTAG
+691 T
-699 SAVITC
+699 
-705 KSVSDNSVVGICN
+705 
-718 VTVKAKVQTPSEIKV
+718 
-733 NKITL
+733 
-738 NKTTASVTK
+738 
-747 GKTLQ
+747 
-752 LIATVT
+752 
-758 PGNATKKEV
+758 
-767 KWSTSNK
+767 
-774 NVATVSENGLV
+774 
-785 TAVGGG
+785 
-791 DATITCTAK
+791 
-800 DGSNVKATCKV
+800 
-811 TVTVPVSG
+811 
-819 IQLSQTSAALTVG
+819 
-832 DTLTLTKTIYP
+832 
-843 SDATNQAVTWMS
+843 S

>member
-1 MFKETGYGNISG
+1 
-13 FLTYRFIYAETRK
+13 
-26 HDNLKVY
+26 
-33 ETNGKEGEGYMKRR
+33 MKRR
-47 IFAGF
+47 ILAGI
-52 LAGVLILG
+52 LAGVLLMG
-60 SSTVYAE
+60 TTAVYAE
-67 VGGIDIIGD
+67 TGNADGNDIITG
-76 TVVEIGT
+76 IIST
-83 ETIAASADENETE
+83 ETGVKSVDEGGVQGDDADMI
-96 DANLVQSYHGE
+96 LSYQGE

-394 DGGVGMS
+394 DGGVGLS

-491 GTPKVPIDV
+491 GTPKVPVDV
-500 SFSWNWLTGVSS
+500 SFSWSWLTGVSS

-586 TNKTVTWKTSNKN
+586 TNQAVTWKTSDKN
-599 VATVSENGLV
+599 VATVSPSGLV
-609 TAVGGGDATIT
+609 TAKSAGTATIT
-620 CTAKD
+620 CTAQD
-625 GSNVKATCK
+625 GSGVKATCK

-676 WMSSSDAVA
+676 WTSSSDAVA

-699 SAVITC
+699 NAVITC

-718 VTVKAKVQTPSEIKV
+718 VTVKAKVQTPAEIKV

-752 LIATVT
+752 LT
-758 PGNATKKEV
+758 
-767 KWSTSNK
+767 
-774 NVATVSENGLV
+774 
-785 TAVGGG
+785 
-791 DATITCTAK
+791 
-800 DGSNVKATCKV
+800 
-811 TVTVPVSG
+811 
-819 IQLSQTSAALTVG
+819 
-832 DTLTLTKTIYP
+832 
-843 SDATNQAVTWMS
+843 
-855 SSDAVASVDS
+855 
-865 NGKITAKTAGS
+865 
-876 AVITCKSVSDN
+876 
-887 SVVGIC
+887 
-893 NVTVKAKVQTPSEI
+893 
-907 KVNKITLNKTTAS
+907 
-920 VTKGKTLQLIATVTP
+920 ATVTP

-949 KNVAMVSTSGLVTAK
+949 KNVAMVSPSGLVTAK

>member
-1 MFKETGYGNISG
+1 
-13 FLTYRFIYAETRK
+13 
-26 HDNLKVY
+26 
-33 ETNGKEGEGYMKRR
+33 MKRR
-47 IFAGF
+47 ILAGI
-52 LAGVLILG
+52 LAGVLLMG
-60 SSTVYAE
+60 TTAVYAE
-67 VGGIDIIGD
+67 TGNTDGNDIITG
-76 TVVEIGT
+76 IIST
-83 ETIAASADENETE
+83 ETGVKSVDEGGVQGDDADMI
-96 DANLVQSYHGE
+96 LSYHGE
-107 EEIKV
+107 EEIKI

-225 WQGVTQE
+225 WQGITQE

-394 DGGVGMS
+394 DGGVGLS

-567 TLTKGQ
+567 ALTKGQ

-586 TNKTVTWKTSNKN
+586 TNQAVTWKTSDKN

-676 WMSSSDAVA
+676 WTSSSDAVA

-752 LIATVT
+752 LT
-758 PGNATKKEV
+758 
-767 KWSTSNK
+767 
-774 NVATVSENGLV
+774 
-785 TAVGGG
+785 
-791 DATITCTAK
+791 
-800 DGSNVKATCKV
+800 
-811 TVTVPVSG
+811 
-819 IQLSQTSAALTVG
+819 
-832 DTLTLTKTIYP
+832 
-843 SDATNQAVTWMS
+843 
-855 SSDAVASVDS
+855 
-865 NGKITAKTAGS
+865 
-876 AVITCKSVSDN
+876 
-887 SVVGIC
+887 
-893 NVTVKAKVQTPSEI
+893 
-907 KVNKITLNKTTAS
+907 
-920 VTKGKTLQLIATVTP
+920 ATVTP

-949 KNVAMVSTSGLVTAK
+949 KNVAMVSPSGLVTAK

-1016 KATVTPTNA
+1016 KATVAPTNA

-1106 EINAKRKTPV
+1106 EIKAKRKTPV

-1168 RKSVLEAFAGCPE
+1168 RKSVLKAFAGCPE

>member
-1 MFKETGYGNISG
+1 MSG
-13 FLTYRFIYAETRK
+13 FVLYMQNSGNMVTLKYRETDGR
-26 HDNLKVY
+26 
-33 ETNGKEGEGYMKRR
+33 EGEGYMKRR

-52 LAGVLILG
+52 LAGVLLLG
-60 SSTVYAE
+60 STTVYAATG
-67 VGGIDIIGD
+67 VGAE
-76 TVVEIGT
+76 TVAEPADEAGT
-83 ETIAASADENETE
+83 EYTDTNPILN
-96 DANLVQSYHGE
+96 YHGE

-112 SSLQELEPGADRG
+112 SSLQELEPGADHG
-125 VHTSSYISPYIT
+125 DLAASYKSPYIT
-137 SIKNQNPYG
+137 AIKDQNPYG

-180 FFYHTVEDPLGG
+180 FFFHTVEDPLGG

-202 DSSAEDYLDR
+202 DSSVEDYLDR

-232 ADAPYSTV
+232 VDAPYSTV
-240 YNDRTKTLDDAL
+240 YNDRTKTLDDSL
-252 AYGKDAYHLENAYW
+252 AYGKDVYHLENAYW
-266 VSMKDRDIV
+266 VSMKDRDVV
-275 KQLIMEYG
+275 KQLIMQYG

-289 YHDSAYFNS
+289 YHASAYYNS
-298 SSQWNRSEPL
+298 TSQWYRSEPL
-308 AEYKPTGTS
+308 AEYKPTGTT

-343 NGAWLCKNSWG
+343 DGAWLCKNSWG
-354 SNWSKD
+354 EDWSKD
-360 GLFYISYEDSPNL
+360 GLFYISYEDAPNL
-373 NGNAYFYDY
+373 NGTATFFDY
-382 GTGDN
+382 GAGDN

-394 DGGVGMS
+394 DGGVGTAS
-401 TYSVANA
+401 YSVANA
-408 ANVYTAN
+408 ANIYTAN
-415 SAETLKAVGFYTE
+415 SAETLKAVGIYTN

-440 NCTGNPVS
+440 SCTGGPIS
-448 GTLVSTQTAT
+448 GTLVSTQTVT
-458 EPYAGFHTVVLDTP
+458 EPYAGFHTIVLDTP
-472 VDLNA
+472 VDLEA
-477 GDTYSVVVYQTTSS
+477 GDTYSVVVCQTSASS
-491 GTPKVPIDV
+491 SPKVQVDS
-500 SFSWNWLTGVSS
+500 SFSWSWLTGVSS
-512 AKTGQSFISSSG
+512 AKTGQSFISSNG

-530 SASGY
+530 SSSGY

-586 TNKTVTWKTSNKN
+586 TNQTVAWSTSDKN

-609 TAVGGGDATIT
+609 TAKSAGTATIT
-620 CTAKD
+620 CTAQD

-676 WMSSSDAVA
+676 WTSSAVSVA

-718 VTVKAKVQTPSEIKV
+718 VTVKAKVQTPTEIKV
-733 NKITL
+733 STISL

-752 LIATVT
+752 LTATVT
-758 PGNATKKEV
+758 PTNAT
-767 KWSTSNK
+767 NK
-774 NVATVSENGLV
+774 V
-785 TAVGGG
+785 
-791 DATITCTAK
+791 
-800 DGSNVKATCKV
+800 
-811 TVTVPVSG
+811 
-819 IQLSQTSAALTVG
+819 
-832 DTLTLTKTIYP
+832 
-843 SDATNQAVTWMS
+843 VTWRT
-855 SSDAVASVDS
+855 SD
-865 NGKITAKTAGS
+865 
-876 AVITCKSVSDN
+876 
-887 SVVGIC
+887 
-893 NVTVKAKVQTPSEI
+893 
-907 KVNKITLNKTTAS
+907 
-920 VTKGKTLQLIATVTP
+920 
-935 GNATKKEVKWSTSN
+935 
-949 KNVAMVSTSGLVTAK
+949 KNVAMVSENGLVTAK

-970 ITCTAQDGSGV
+970 ITCTAKDGSNV

-1156 NYWIGRLNKGES
+1156 NYWVGRLNKGES

>member
-1 MFKETGYGNISG
+1 
-13 FLTYRFIYAETRK
+13 
-26 HDNLKVY
+26 
-33 ETNGKEGEGYMKRR
+33 MKRR
-47 IFAGF
+47 ILAGI
-52 LAGVLILG
+52 LAGVLLMG
-60 SSTVYAE
+60 TTAVYAE
-67 VGGIDIIGD
+67 TGNADGNDIITG
-76 TVVEIGT
+76 IIST
-83 ETIAASADENETE
+83 ETGVKSVDEGGVQGDDADMI
-96 DANLVQSYHGE
+96 LSYQGE

-192 TAGDSVTVVT
+192 TAGDSVTVVGDT
-202 DSSAEDYLDR
+202 YLNK

-225 WQGVTQE
+225 WQGVIQE

-240 YNDRTKTLDDAL
+240 YNDSTKTLDDSL

-394 DGGVGMS
+394 DGGVGLS

-491 GTPKVPIDV
+491 GTPKVPVDV
-500 SFSWNWLTGVSS
+500 SFSWSWLTGVSS

-586 TNKTVTWKTSNKN
+586 TNQAVTWKTSDKN

-609 TAVGGGDATIT
+609 TAVGGGNAIIT

-625 GSNVKATCK
+625 GSGVKATCK

-676 WMSSSDAVA
+676 WTSSSDAVA

-752 LIATVT
+752 LTATV
-758 PGNATKKEV
+758 A
-767 KWSTSNK
+767 
-774 NVATVSENGLV
+774 
-785 TAVGGG
+785 
-791 DATITCTAK
+791 
-800 DGSNVKATCKV
+800 
-811 TVTVPVSG
+811 
-819 IQLSQTSAALTVG
+819 
-832 DTLTLTKTIYP
+832 
-843 SDATNQAVTWMS
+843 
-855 SSDAVASVDS
+855 
-865 NGKITAKTAGS
+865 
-876 AVITCKSVSDN
+876 
-887 SVVGIC
+887 
-893 NVTVKAKVQTPSEI
+893 
-907 KVNKITLNKTTAS
+907 
-920 VTKGKTLQLIATVTP
+920 P

>member
-1 MFKETGYGNISG
+1 
-13 FLTYRFIYAETRK
+13 
-26 HDNLKVY
+26 
-33 ETNGKEGEGYMKRR
+33 MKRR
-47 IFAGF
+47 ILAGI
-52 LAGVLILG
+52 LAGVLLMG
-60 SSTVYAE
+60 TTAVYAE
-67 VGGIDIIGD
+67 TGNADGNDIITG
-76 TVVEIGT
+76 IIST
-83 ETIAASADENETE
+83 ETGVKSVDEGGVQGDDADMI
-96 DANLVQSYHGE
+96 LSYQGE

-394 DGGVGMS
+394 DGGVGLS

-586 TNKTVTWKTSNKN
+586 TNQAVTWKTSDKN
-599 VATVSENGLV
+599 VATVSPSGLV
-609 TAVGGGDATIT
+609 TAKSAGTATIT
-620 CTAKD
+620 CTAQD
-625 GSNVKATCK
+625 GSGVKATCK

-676 WMSSSDAVA
+676 WTSSSDAVA

-752 LIATVT
+752 LTATVT
-758 PGNATKKEV
+758 P
-767 KWSTSNK
+767 S
-774 NVATVSENGLV
+774 
-785 TAVGGG
+785 
-791 DATITCTAK
+791 
-800 DGSNVKATCKV
+800 
-811 TVTVPVSG
+811 
-819 IQLSQTSAALTVG
+819 
-832 DTLTLTKTIYP
+832 
-843 SDATNQAVTWMS
+843 
-855 SSDAVASVDS
+855 
-865 NGKITAKTAGS
+865 
-876 AVITCKSVSDN
+876 
-887 SVVGIC
+887 
-893 NVTVKAKVQTPSEI
+893 
-907 KVNKITLNKTTAS
+907 
-920 VTKGKTLQLIATVTP
+920 
-935 GNATKKEVKWSTSN
+935 NATKKEVKWSTSN
-949 KNVAMVSTSGLVTAK
+949 KNVAMVSPSGLVTTK
-964 SAGTAT
+964 SAGTAI

-1016 KATVTPTNA
+1016 KATVAPTNA

-1168 RKSVLEAFAGCPE
+1168 RKSVLKAFAGCPE

>member
-1 MFKETGYGNISG
+1 
-13 FLTYRFIYAETRK
+13 
-26 HDNLKVY
+26 
-33 ETNGKEGEGYMKRR
+33 MKRR
-47 IFAGF
+47 ILAGI
-52 LAGVLILG
+52 LAGVLLMG
-60 SSTVYAE
+60 TTAVYAE
-67 VGGIDIIGD
+67 TGNADGNDIITG
-76 TVVEIGT
+76 IIST
-83 ETIAASADENETE
+83 ETGVKSVDEGGVQGNDADMI
-96 DANLVQSYHGE
+96 LSYHGE

-394 DGGVGMS
+394 DGGVGLS

-586 TNKTVTWKTSNKN
+586 TKKEVKWSTSNKN
-599 VATVSENGLV
+599 VATVSPSGLV
-609 TAVGGGDATIT
+609 TAKSAGTATIT
-620 CTAKD
+620 CTAQD
-625 GSNVKATCK
+625 GSGVKATCK

-718 VTVKAKVQTPSEIKV
+718 VTVKAKVQPPSEIKV

-752 LIATVT
+752 LTATVT
-758 PGNATKKEV
+758 PGNATNKEV
-767 KWSTSNK
+767 KWDTSDK
-774 NVATVSENGLV
+774 NVATVS
-785 TAVGGG
+785 
-791 DATITCTAK
+791 
-800 DGSNVKATCKV
+800 
-811 TVTVPVSG
+811 
-819 IQLSQTSAALTVG
+819 
-832 DTLTLTKTIYP
+832 
-843 SDATNQAVTWMS
+843 
-855 SSDAVASVDS
+855 
-865 NGKITAKTAGS
+865 
-876 AVITCKSVSDN
+876 DN
-887 SVVGIC
+887 
-893 NVTVKAKVQTPSEI
+893 
-907 KVNKITLNKTTAS
+907 
-920 VTKGKTLQLIATVTP
+920 
-935 GNATKKEVKWSTSN
+935 
-949 KNVAMVSTSGLVTAK
+949 GLVTAK

-970 ITCTAQDGSGV
+970 ITCTAQDGSSV

>member
-1 MFKETGYGNISG
+1 
-13 FLTYRFIYAETRK
+13 
-26 HDNLKVY
+26 
-33 ETNGKEGEGYMKRR
+33 MKRR
-47 IFAGF
+47 ILAGI
-52 LAGVLILG
+52 LAGVLLMG
-60 SSTVYAE
+60 TTAVYAE
-67 VGGIDIIGD
+67 TGNADGNDIITG
-76 TVVEIGT
+76 IIST
-83 ETIAASADENETE
+83 ETGVKSVDEGGVQGDDADMI
-96 DANLVQSYHGE
+96 LSYHGE

-125 VHTSSYISPYIT
+125 VYTSSYISPYIT

-192 TAGDSVTVVT
+192 TAGDSVTVVGDT
-202 DSSAEDYLDR
+202 YLNR

-240 YNDRTKTLDDAL
+240 YNDSTKTLDDSL

-676 WMSSSDAVA
+676 WTSSSDAVA

-699 SAVITC
+699 SAMITC

-752 LIATVT
+752 LT
-758 PGNATKKEV
+758 
-767 KWSTSNK
+767 
-774 NVATVSENGLV
+774 
-785 TAVGGG
+785 
-791 DATITCTAK
+791 
-800 DGSNVKATCKV
+800 
-811 TVTVPVSG
+811 
-819 IQLSQTSAALTVG
+819 
-832 DTLTLTKTIYP
+832 
-843 SDATNQAVTWMS
+843 
-855 SSDAVASVDS
+855 
-865 NGKITAKTAGS
+865 
-876 AVITCKSVSDN
+876 
-887 SVVGIC
+887 
-893 NVTVKAKVQTPSEI
+893 
-907 KVNKITLNKTTAS
+907 
-920 VTKGKTLQLIATVTP
+920 ATVTP

>member
-1 MFKETGYGNISG
+1 
-13 FLTYRFIYAETRK
+13 
-26 HDNLKVY
+26 
-33 ETNGKEGEGYMKRR
+33 MKRR
-47 IFAGF
+47 ILAGI
-52 LAGVLILG
+52 LAGVLLMG
-60 SSTVYAE
+60 TTAVYAE
-67 VGGIDIIGD
+67 TGNADGNDIITG
-76 TVVEIGT
+76 IIST
-83 ETIAASADENETE
+83 ETGVKSVDEGGVQGDDADMI
-96 DANLVQSYHGE
+96 LSYHGE

-394 DGGVGMS
+394 DGGVGLS

-586 TNKTVTWKTSNKN
+586 TKKEVKWSTSNKN
-599 VATVSENGLV
+599 VATVSPSGLV
-609 TAVGGGDATIT
+609 TAKSAGTATIT
-620 CTAKD
+620 CTAQD
-625 GSNVKATCK
+625 GSGVKATCK

-699 SAVITC
+699 SAVIIC

-718 VTVKAKVQTPSEIKV
+718 VTVKAKVQPPSEIKV

-752 LIATVT
+752 LT
-758 PGNATKKEV
+758 
-767 KWSTSNK
+767 
-774 NVATVSENGLV
+774 
-785 TAVGGG
+785 
-791 DATITCTAK
+791 
-800 DGSNVKATCKV
+800 
-811 TVTVPVSG
+811 
-819 IQLSQTSAALTVG
+819 
-832 DTLTLTKTIYP
+832 
-843 SDATNQAVTWMS
+843 
-855 SSDAVASVDS
+855 
-865 NGKITAKTAGS
+865 
-876 AVITCKSVSDN
+876 
-887 SVVGIC
+887 
-893 NVTVKAKVQTPSEI
+893 
-907 KVNKITLNKTTAS
+907 
-920 VTKGKTLQLIATVTP
+920 ATVTP

>member
-1 MFKETGYGNISG
+1 
-13 FLTYRFIYAETRK
+13 
-26 HDNLKVY
+26 
-33 ETNGKEGEGYMKRR
+33 MKRR
-47 IFAGF
+47 ILAGI
-52 LAGVLILG
+52 LAGVLLMG
-60 SSTVYAE
+60 TTAVYAE
-67 VGGIDIIGD
+67 TGNADGNDIITG
-76 TVVEIGT
+76 IIST
-83 ETIAASADENETE
+83 ETGVKSVDEGGVQGNDADMI
-96 DANLVQSYHGE
+96 LSYHGE

-394 DGGVGMS
+394 DGGVGLS

-586 TNKTVTWKTSNKN
+586 TKKEVKWSTSNKN
-599 VATVSENGLV
+599 VATVSPSGLV
-609 TAVGGGDATIT
+609 TAKSAGTATIT
-620 CTAKD
+620 CTAQD
-625 GSNVKATCK
+625 GSGVKATCK

-676 WMSSSDAVA
+676 WTSSSDAVA

-752 LIATVT
+752 LTATVT
-758 PGNATKKEV
+758 PGNATNKEV
-767 KWSTSNK
+767 KWDTSDK
-774 NVATVSENGLV
+774 NVATVS
-785 TAVGGG
+785 
-791 DATITCTAK
+791 
-800 DGSNVKATCKV
+800 
-811 TVTVPVSG
+811 
-819 IQLSQTSAALTVG
+819 
-832 DTLTLTKTIYP
+832 
-843 SDATNQAVTWMS
+843 
-855 SSDAVASVDS
+855 
-865 NGKITAKTAGS
+865 
-876 AVITCKSVSDN
+876 DN
-887 SVVGIC
+887 
-893 NVTVKAKVQTPSEI
+893 
-907 KVNKITLNKTTAS
+907 
-920 VTKGKTLQLIATVTP
+920 
-935 GNATKKEVKWSTSN
+935 
-949 KNVAMVSTSGLVTAK
+949 GLVTAK

-970 ITCTAQDGSGV
+970 ITCTAQDGSSV

-1168 RKSVLEAFAGCPE
+1168 RKSVLKAFAGCPE

>member
-1 MFKETGYGNISG
+1 
-13 FLTYRFIYAETRK
+13 
-26 HDNLKVY
+26 
-33 ETNGKEGEGYMKRR
+33 MKRR
-47 IFAGF
+47 ILAGI
-52 LAGVLILG
+52 LAGVLLMG
-60 SSTVYAE
+60 TTAVYAE
-67 VGGIDIIGD
+67 TGNADGNDIITG
-76 TVVEIGT
+76 IIST
-83 ETIAASADENETE
+83 ETGVKSVDEGGVQGNDADMI
-96 DANLVQSYHGE
+96 LSYHGE

-394 DGGVGMS
+394 DGGVGLS

-567 TLTKGQ
+567 ALTKGQ

-586 TNKTVTWKTSNKN
+586 TNRTVTWKTSDKN

-676 WMSSSDAVA
+676 WTSSSDAVA

-752 LIATVT
+752 LTATV
-758 PGNATKKEV
+758 A
-767 KWSTSNK
+767 
-774 NVATVSENGLV
+774 
-785 TAVGGG
+785 
-791 DATITCTAK
+791 
-800 DGSNVKATCKV
+800 
-811 TVTVPVSG
+811 
-819 IQLSQTSAALTVG
+819 
-832 DTLTLTKTIYP
+832 
-843 SDATNQAVTWMS
+843 
-855 SSDAVASVDS
+855 
-865 NGKITAKTAGS
+865 
-876 AVITCKSVSDN
+876 
-887 SVVGIC
+887 
-893 NVTVKAKVQTPSEI
+893 
-907 KVNKITLNKTTAS
+907 
-920 VTKGKTLQLIATVTP
+920 P

-964 SAGTAT
+964 SAGTAI
-970 ITCTAQDGSGV
+970 ITCTAQDGSNV

-1016 KATVTPTNA
+1016 KATVAPTNA

-1168 RKSVLEAFAGCPE
+1168 RKSVLKAFAGCPE

>member
-1 MFKETGYGNISG
+1 
-13 FLTYRFIYAETRK
+13 
-26 HDNLKVY
+26 
-33 ETNGKEGEGYMKRR
+33 MKRR

-96 DANLVQSYHGE
+96 DANLVLSYHGE

-225 WQGVTQE
+225 WQGITQE

-394 DGGVGMS
+394 DGGVGLS

-567 TLTKGQ
+567 ALTKGQ

-586 TNKTVTWKTSNKN
+586 TNQAVTWKTSDKN

-676 WMSSSDAVA
+676 WTSSSDAVA

-699 SAVITC
+699 SAMITC

-752 LIATVT
+752 LT
-758 PGNATKKEV
+758 
-767 KWSTSNK
+767 
-774 NVATVSENGLV
+774 
-785 TAVGGG
+785 
-791 DATITCTAK
+791 
-800 DGSNVKATCKV
+800 
-811 TVTVPVSG
+811 
-819 IQLSQTSAALTVG
+819 
-832 DTLTLTKTIYP
+832 
-843 SDATNQAVTWMS
+843 
-855 SSDAVASVDS
+855 
-865 NGKITAKTAGS
+865 
-876 AVITCKSVSDN
+876 
-887 SVVGIC
+887 
-893 NVTVKAKVQTPSEI
+893 
-907 KVNKITLNKTTAS
+907 
-920 VTKGKTLQLIATVTP
+920 ATVTP

-949 KNVAMVSTSGLVTAK
+949 KNVAMVSPSGLVTAK

-1016 KATVTPTNA
+1016 KATVAPTNA

-1106 EINAKRKTPV
+1106 EIKAKRKTPV

-1168 RKSVLEAFAGCPE
+1168 RKSVLKAFAGCPE

>member
-1 MFKETGYGNISG
+1 
-13 FLTYRFIYAETRK
+13 
-26 HDNLKVY
+26 
-33 ETNGKEGEGYMKRR
+33 MKRR

-96 DANLVQSYHGE
+96 DANLVLSYHGE
-107 EEIKV
+107 EEIKI

-394 DGGVGMS
+394 DGGVGLS

-567 TLTKGQ
+567 ALTKGQ

-586 TNKTVTWKTSNKN
+586 TNKTVTWKTSDKN

-676 WMSSSDAVA
+676 WTSSSDAVA

-705 KSVSDNSVVGICN
+705 KSVSDSSVVGICN

-747 GKTLQ
+747 GKNLQ
-752 LIATVT
+752 LTATV
-758 PGNATKKEV
+758 A
-767 KWSTSNK
+767 
-774 NVATVSENGLV
+774 
-785 TAVGGG
+785 
-791 DATITCTAK
+791 
-800 DGSNVKATCKV
+800 
-811 TVTVPVSG
+811 
-819 IQLSQTSAALTVG
+819 
-832 DTLTLTKTIYP
+832 
-843 SDATNQAVTWMS
+843 
-855 SSDAVASVDS
+855 
-865 NGKITAKTAGS
+865 
-876 AVITCKSVSDN
+876 
-887 SVVGIC
+887 
-893 NVTVKAKVQTPSEI
+893 
-907 KVNKITLNKTTAS
+907 
-920 VTKGKTLQLIATVTP
+920 P

-949 KNVAMVSTSGLVTAK
+949 KNVAMVSPSGLVTAK

-1059 CRAKDGS
+1059 CRTKDGS

>member
-1 MFKETGYGNISG
+1 MSG
-13 FLTYRFIYAETRK
+13 FVLYMQNSGNMVTLKYRETDGR
-26 HDNLKVY
+26 
-33 ETNGKEGEGYMKRR
+33 EGEGYMKRR

-52 LAGVLILG
+52 LAGVLLLG
-60 SSTVYAE
+60 STTVYAATG
-67 VGGIDIIGD
+67 VGAE
-76 TVVEIGT
+76 TVAEPADEAGT
-83 ETIAASADENETE
+83 EYTDTNPILN
-96 DANLVQSYHGE
+96 YHGE

-112 SSLQELEPGADRG
+112 SSLQELEPGADHG
-125 VHTSSYISPYIT
+125 DLAASYKSPYIT
-137 SIKNQNPYG
+137 AIKDQNPYG

-180 FFYHTVEDPLGG
+180 FFFHTVEDPLGG

-202 DSSAEDYLDR
+202 DSSVEDYLDR

-232 ADAPYSTV
+232 VDAPYSTV
-240 YNDRTKTLDDAL
+240 YNDRTKTLDDSL
-252 AYGKDAYHLENAYW
+252 AYGKDVYHLENAYW
-266 VSMKDRDIV
+266 VSMKDRDVV
-275 KQLIMEYG
+275 KQLIMQYG

-289 YHDSAYFNS
+289 YHASAYYNS
-298 SSQWNRSEPL
+298 TSQWYRSEPL
-308 AEYKPTGTS
+308 AEYKPTGTT

-343 NGAWLCKNSWG
+343 DGAWLCKNSWG
-354 SNWSKD
+354 EDWSKD
-360 GLFYISYEDSPNL
+360 GLFYISYEDAPNL
-373 NGNAYFYDY
+373 NGTATFFDY
-382 GTGDN
+382 GAGDN

-394 DGGVGMS
+394 DGGVGTAS
-401 TYSVANA
+401 YSVANA
-408 ANVYTAN
+408 ANIYTAN
-415 SAETLKAVGFYTE
+415 SAETLKAVGIYTN

-440 NCTGNPVS
+440 SCTGGPIS
-448 GTLVSTQTAT
+448 GMLVSTQTVT
-458 EPYAGFHTVVLDTP
+458 EPYAGFHTIVLDTP
-472 VDLNA
+472 VDLEA
-477 GDTYSVVVYQTTSS
+477 GDTYSVVVCQTSASS
-491 GTPKVPIDV
+491 SPKVQVDS
-500 SFSWNWLTGVSS
+500 SFSWSWLTGVSS
-512 AKTGQSFISSSG
+512 AKTGQSFISSNG

-530 SASGY
+530 SSSGY

-586 TNKTVTWKTSNKN
+586 TNQTVAWSTSDKN

-609 TAVGGGDATIT
+609 TAKSAGTATIT
-620 CTAKD
+620 CTAQD
-625 GSNVKATCK
+625 GSNVKAACK

-676 WMSSSDAVA
+676 WTSSAVSVA

-718 VTVKAKVQTPSEIKV
+718 VTVKAKVQTPTEIKV
-733 NKITL
+733 STISL

-752 LIATVT
+752 LTATVT
-758 PGNATKKEV
+758 PTNAT
-767 KWSTSNK
+767 NK
-774 NVATVSENGLV
+774 V
-785 TAVGGG
+785 
-791 DATITCTAK
+791 
-800 DGSNVKATCKV
+800 
-811 TVTVPVSG
+811 
-819 IQLSQTSAALTVG
+819 
-832 DTLTLTKTIYP
+832 
-843 SDATNQAVTWMS
+843 VTWRT
-855 SSDAVASVDS
+855 SD
-865 NGKITAKTAGS
+865 
-876 AVITCKSVSDN
+876 
-887 SVVGIC
+887 
-893 NVTVKAKVQTPSEI
+893 
-907 KVNKITLNKTTAS
+907 
-920 VTKGKTLQLIATVTP
+920 
-935 GNATKKEVKWSTSN
+935 
-949 KNVAMVSTSGLVTAK
+949 KNVAMVSENGLVTAK

-970 ITCTAQDGSGV
+970 ITCTAKDGSNV

-1059 CRAKDGS
+1059 CTAKDGS

>member
-1 MFKETGYGNISG
+1 
-13 FLTYRFIYAETRK
+13 
-26 HDNLKVY
+26 
-33 ETNGKEGEGYMKRR
+33 MKRR

-96 DANLVQSYHGE
+96 DANLVLSYHGE

-202 DSSAEDYLDR
+202 DSSTEDYLDR

-240 YNDRTKTLDDAL
+240 YNDRTKTLDDTL

-676 WMSSSDAVA
+676 WTSSSDAVA

-752 LIATVT
+752 LTATVT

-774 NVATVSENGLV
+774 NVAT
-785 TAVGGG
+785 
-791 DATITCTAK
+791 
-800 DGSNVKATCKV
+800 
-811 TVTVPVSG
+811 
-819 IQLSQTSAALTVG
+819 
-832 DTLTLTKTIYP
+832 
-843 SDATNQAVTWMS
+843 
-855 SSDAVASVDS
+855 
-865 NGKITAKTAGS
+865 
-876 AVITCKSVSDN
+876 
-887 SVVGIC
+887 
-893 NVTVKAKVQTPSEI
+893 
-907 KVNKITLNKTTAS
+907 
-920 VTKGKTLQLIATVTP
+920 
-935 GNATKKEVKWSTSN
+935 
-949 KNVAMVSTSGLVTAK
+949 VSTSGLVTAK

>member
-1 MFKETGYGNISG
+1 
-13 FLTYRFIYAETRK
+13 
-26 HDNLKVY
+26 
-33 ETNGKEGEGYMKRR
+33 MKRR
-47 IFAGF
+47 VLAGI
-52 LAGVLILG
+52 LAGVLLVG
-60 SSTVYAE
+60 TTAVYAE
-67 VGGIDIIGD
+67 TGNADGNDIITG
-76 TVVEIGT
+76 IIST
-83 ETIAASADENETE
+83 ETGVKSVDEGGVQGDDADMI
-96 DANLVQSYHGE
+96 LSYHGE

-192 TAGDSVTVVT
+192 TAGDSVTVVGDT
-202 DSSAEDYLDR
+202 YLNR

-232 ADAPYSTV
+232 ADAPYSVV
-240 YNDRTKTLDDAL
+240 YNDSTETLDDTL

-289 YHDSAYFNS
+289 CHDKKYYNS
-298 SSQWNRSEPL
+298 TDQWYRSEPL
-308 AEYKPTGTS
+308 AEYNPTETN

-360 GLFYISYEDSPNL
+360 GLFYISYEDVPNL

-394 DGGVGMS
+394 DGGVYNGWYPYYAS
-401 TYSVANA
+401 NA

-477 GDTYSVVVYQTTSS
+477 GDTYSVVVSQTTVNGSS
-491 GTPKVPIDV
+491 LVLVDK
-500 SFSWNWLTGVSS
+500 SFSWTWLASVSS
-512 AKTGQSFISSSG
+512 TKTGQSFISSSG
-524 SYWQDV
+524 SSWTDV

-586 TNKTVTWKTSNKN
+586 TNKAVTWKTSDKN

-625 GSNVKATCK
+625 GSNVKATCR

-641 SGIQLSQTS
+641 SGIQLSQTG

-676 WMSSSDAVA
+676 WTSSSDVVA

-718 VTVKAKVQTPSEIKV
+718 VTVKAKVQTPAEIKV

-752 LIATVT
+752 LT
-758 PGNATKKEV
+758 
-767 KWSTSNK
+767 
-774 NVATVSENGLV
+774 
-785 TAVGGG
+785 
-791 DATITCTAK
+791 
-800 DGSNVKATCKV
+800 
-811 TVTVPVSG
+811 
-819 IQLSQTSAALTVG
+819 
-832 DTLTLTKTIYP
+832 
-843 SDATNQAVTWMS
+843 
-855 SSDAVASVDS
+855 
-865 NGKITAKTAGS
+865 
-876 AVITCKSVSDN
+876 
-887 SVVGIC
+887 
-893 NVTVKAKVQTPSEI
+893 
-907 KVNKITLNKTTAS
+907 
-920 VTKGKTLQLIATVTP
+920 ATVTP

-949 KNVAMVSTSGLVTAK
+949 KNVAMVSPSGLVTAK

>member
-1 MFKETGYGNISG
+1 
-13 FLTYRFIYAETRK
+13 
-26 HDNLKVY
+26 
-33 ETNGKEGEGYMKRR
+33 MKRR

-96 DANLVQSYHGE
+96 DANLVLSYHGE
-107 EEIKV
+107 EEIKI

-394 DGGVGMS
+394 DGGVGLS

-567 TLTKGQ
+567 ALTKGQ

-586 TNKTVTWKTSNKN
+586 TNKTVTWKTSDKN

-676 WMSSSDAVA
+676 WTSSSDAVA

-705 KSVSDNSVVGICN
+705 KSVSDSSVVGICN
-718 VTVKAKVQTPSEIKV
+718 VTVKAKVQPPSEIKV

-738 NKTTASVTK
+738 NKTTASMTK

-752 LIATVT
+752 LTATVT
-758 PGNATKKEV
+758 P
-767 KWSTSNK
+767 
-774 NVATVSENGLV
+774 
-785 TAVGGG
+785 
-791 DATITCTAK
+791 D
-800 DGSNVKATCKV
+800 
-811 TVTVPVSG
+811 
-819 IQLSQTSAALTVG
+819 
-832 DTLTLTKTIYP
+832 
-843 SDATNQAVTWMS
+843 
-855 SSDAVASVDS
+855 
-865 NGKITAKTAGS
+865 
-876 AVITCKSVSDN
+876 
-887 SVVGIC
+887 
-893 NVTVKAKVQTPSEI
+893 
-907 KVNKITLNKTTAS
+907 
-920 VTKGKTLQLIATVTP
+920 
-935 GNATKKEVKWSTSN
+935 NATKKEVKWSTSN
-949 KNVAMVSTSGLVTAK
+949 KNVAMVSPSGLVTAK

-1059 CRAKDGS
+1059 CRTKDGS

>member
-1 MFKETGYGNISG
+1 M
-13 FLTYRFIYAETRK
+13 
-26 HDNLKVY
+26 
-33 ETNGKEGEGYMKRR
+33 
-47 IFAGF
+47 
-52 LAGVLILG
+52 
-60 SSTVYAE
+60 
-67 VGGIDIIGD
+67 
-76 TVVEIGT
+76 
-83 ETIAASADENETE
+83 
-96 DANLVQSYHGE
+96 
-107 EEIKV
+107 
-112 SSLQELEPGADRG
+112 
-125 VHTSSYISPYIT
+125 
-137 SIKNQNPYG
+137 
-146 TCWAHAAMASA
+146 
-157 EADLWKKGL
+157 
-166 ADSTID
+166 
-172 LSEWQLAY
+172 
-180 FFYHTVEDPLGG
+180 
-192 TAGDSVTVVT
+192 
-202 DSSAEDYLDR
+202 
-212 GGNQQLATYRLAT
+212 
-225 WQGVTQE
+225 
-232 ADAPYSTV
+232 
-240 YNDRTKTLDDAL
+240 
-252 AYGKDAYHLENAYW
+252 
-266 VSMKDRDIV
+266 
-275 KQLIMEYG
+275 
-283 ACAASY
+283 
-289 YHDSAYFNS
+289 
-298 SSQWNRSEPL
+298 
-308 AEYKPTGTS
+308 
-317 TNHAI
+317 
-322 TIVGWDD
+322 
-329 NYSKDNFGTYKPSS
+329 
-343 NGAWLCKNSWG
+343 
-354 SNWSKD
+354 
-360 GLFYISYEDSPNL
+360 
-373 NGNAYFYDY
+373 
-382 GTGDN
+382 
-387 YDYNYQY
+387 
-394 DGGVGMS
+394 
-401 TYSVANA
+401 
-408 ANVYTAN
+408 
-415 SAETLKAVGFYTE
+415 
-428 DVQYT
+428 
-433 CTIKIYK
+433 
-440 NCTGNPVS
+440 
-448 GTLVSTQTAT
+448 
-458 EPYAGFHTVVLDTP
+458 
-472 VDLNA
+472 
-477 GDTYSVVVYQTTSS
+477 VYQTTSS

-586 TNKTVTWKTSNKN
+586 TKKEVKWSTSNKN
-599 VATVSENGLV
+599 VATVSPSGLV
-609 TAVGGGDATIT
+609 TAKSAGTATIT
-620 CTAKD
+620 CTAQD
-625 GSNVKATCK
+625 GSGVKATCK

-676 WMSSSDAVA
+676 WTSSSDAVA

-752 LIATVT
+752 LTATVT

-767 KWSTSNK
+767 KWSTSDK
-774 NVATVSENGLV
+774 NVATVSVNGLV

-791 DATITCTAK
+791 DAI
-800 DGSNVKATCKV
+800 
-811 TVTVPVSG
+811 
-819 IQLSQTSAALTVG
+819 
-832 DTLTLTKTIYP
+832 
-843 SDATNQAVTWMS
+843 
-855 SSDAVASVDS
+855 
-865 NGKITAKTAGS
+865 
-876 AVITCKSVSDN
+876 
-887 SVVGIC
+887 
-893 NVTVKAKVQTPSEI
+893 
-907 KVNKITLNKTTAS
+907 
-920 VTKGKTLQLIATVTP
+920 
-935 GNATKKEVKWSTSN
+935 
-949 KNVAMVSTSGLVTAK
+949 
-964 SAGTAT
+964 

-1168 RKSVLEAFAGCPE
+1168 RKSVLKAFAGCPE

>member
-1 MFKETGYGNISG
+1 
-13 FLTYRFIYAETRK
+13 
-26 HDNLKVY
+26 
-33 ETNGKEGEGYMKRR
+33 MKRR

-96 DANLVQSYHGE
+96 DANLIQSYHGE

-192 TAGDSVTVVT
+192 TAGDSVTVVGDT
-202 DSSAEDYLDR
+202 YLDR

-240 YNDRTKTLDDAL
+240 YNDSTKTLDDAL

-289 YHDSAYFNS
+289 CHDKKYYNS
-298 SSQWNRSEPL
+298 TDQWYRSEPL
-308 AEYKPTGTS
+308 AEYNPTETN

-360 GLFYISYEDSPNL
+360 GLFYISYEDVPNL

-394 DGGVGMS
+394 DGGVYNGWYPYYAS
-401 TYSVANA
+401 NA

-477 GDTYSVVVYQTTSS
+477 GDTYSVVVSQTTVNGSS
-491 GTPKVPIDV
+491 LVLVDK
-500 SFSWNWLTGVSS
+500 SFSWTWLASVSS
-512 AKTGQSFISSSG
+512 TKTGQSFISSSG
-524 SYWQDV
+524 SSWTDV

-581 APANA
+581 VPANA
-586 TNKTVTWKTSNKN
+586 TNKAVTWKTSDKN

-609 TAVGGGDATIT
+609 TAKSAGTAIIT

-676 WMSSSDAVA
+676 WTSSSDVVA

-752 LIATVT
+752 LTATV
-758 PGNATKKEV
+758 A
-767 KWSTSNK
+767 
-774 NVATVSENGLV
+774 
-785 TAVGGG
+785 
-791 DATITCTAK
+791 
-800 DGSNVKATCKV
+800 
-811 TVTVPVSG
+811 
-819 IQLSQTSAALTVG
+819 
-832 DTLTLTKTIYP
+832 
-843 SDATNQAVTWMS
+843 
-855 SSDAVASVDS
+855 
-865 NGKITAKTAGS
+865 
-876 AVITCKSVSDN
+876 
-887 SVVGIC
+887 
-893 NVTVKAKVQTPSEI
+893 
-907 KVNKITLNKTTAS
+907 
-920 VTKGKTLQLIATVTP
+920 P

>member
-1 MFKETGYGNISG
+1 MSG
-13 FLTYRFIYAETRK
+13 FVLYMQNSGNMVTLKYRETDGR
-26 HDNLKVY
+26 
-33 ETNGKEGEGYMKRR
+33 EGEGYMKRR

-52 LAGVLILG
+52 LAGVLLLG
-60 SSTVYAE
+60 STTVYAATG
-67 VGGIDIIGD
+67 VGAE
-76 TVVEIGT
+76 TVAEPADEAGT
-83 ETIAASADENETE
+83 EYTDTNPILN
-96 DANLVQSYHGE
+96 YHGE

-112 SSLQELEPGADRG
+112 SSLQELEPGADHG
-125 VHTSSYISPYIT
+125 DLAASYKSPYIT
-137 SIKNQNPYG
+137 AIKDQNPYG

-180 FFYHTVEDPLGG
+180 FFFHTVEDPLGG

-202 DSSAEDYLDR
+202 DSSVEDYLDR

-232 ADAPYSTV
+232 VDAPYSTV
-240 YNDRTKTLDDAL
+240 YNDRTKTLDDSL
-252 AYGKDAYHLENAYW
+252 AYGKDVYHLENAYW
-266 VSMKDRDIV
+266 VSMKDRDVV
-275 KQLIMEYG
+275 KQLIMQYG

-289 YHDSAYFNS
+289 YHASAYYNS
-298 SSQWNRSEPL
+298 TSQWYRSEPL
-308 AEYKPTGTS
+308 AEYKPTGTT

-343 NGAWLCKNSWG
+343 DGAWLCKNSWG
-354 SNWSKD
+354 EDWSKD
-360 GLFYISYEDSPNL
+360 GLFYISYEDAPNL
-373 NGNAYFYDY
+373 NGTATFFDY
-382 GTGDN
+382 GAGDN

-394 DGGVGMS
+394 DGGVGTAS
-401 TYSVANA
+401 YSVANA
-408 ANVYTAN
+408 ANIYTAN
-415 SAETLKAVGFYTE
+415 SAETLKAVGIYTN

-440 NCTGNPVS
+440 SCTGGPIS
-448 GTLVSTQTAT
+448 GTLVSTQTVT
-458 EPYAGFHTVVLDTP
+458 EPYAGFHTIVLDTP
-472 VDLNA
+472 VDLEA
-477 GDTYSVVVYQTTSS
+477 GDTYSVVVCQTSASS
-491 GTPKVPIDV
+491 SPKVQVDS
-500 SFSWNWLTGVSS
+500 SFSWSWLTGVSS
-512 AKTGQSFISSSG
+512 AKTGQSFISSNG

-530 SASGY
+530 SSSGY

-567 TLTKGQ
+567 ALTKGQ
-573 TQKLTATV
+573 TQKLTATI

-586 TNKTVTWKTSNKN
+586 TNKEVKWSTSDKN

-609 TAVGGGDATIT
+609 TAKSAGTATIT
-620 CTAKD
+620 CTAQD

-655 GDTLTLT
+655 GDTLTLI

-676 WMSSSDAVA
+676 WTSSAASVA

-718 VTVKAKVQTPSEIKV
+718 VTVKAKVQTPTEIKV
-733 NKITL
+733 STISL

-752 LIATVT
+752 LTATVT
-758 PGNATKKEV
+758 PTNATNKV
-767 KWSTSNK
+767 VTWSTSDK
-774 NVATVSENGLV
+774 NVATVSPSGLV
-785 TAVGGG
+785 TAKLAGT
-791 DATITCTAK
+791 ATITCTAK
-800 DGSNVKATCKV
+800 DGS
-811 TVTVPVSG
+811 
-819 IQLSQTSAALTVG
+819 
-832 DTLTLTKTIYP
+832 D
-843 SDATNQAVTWMS
+843 
-855 SSDAVASVDS
+855 
-865 NGKITAKTAGS
+865 
-876 AVITCKSVSDN
+876 
-887 SVVGIC
+887 
-893 NVTVKAKVQTPSEI
+893 
-907 KVNKITLNKTTAS
+907 
-920 VTKGKTLQLIATVTP
+920 
-935 GNATKKEVKWSTSN
+935 
-949 KNVAMVSTSGLVTAK
+949 
-964 SAGTAT
+964 
-970 ITCTAQDGSGV
+970 V

-1016 KATVTPTNA
+1016 KATVTPTNT

-1059 CRAKDGS
+1059 CTAKDGS

>member
-1 MFKETGYGNISG
+1 MSG
-13 FLTYRFIYAETRK
+13 FVLYMQNCGNMVTLKYRETDGRK
-26 HDNLKVY
+26 
-33 ETNGKEGEGYMKRR
+33 GEGYMKKR

-52 LAGVLILG
+52 LAGVLLLG
-60 SSTVYAE
+60 STTVYAATGSGAE
-67 VGGIDIIGD
+67 
-76 TVVEIGT
+76 TVAEPADEAGT
-83 ETIAASADENETE
+83 EYTDT
-96 DANLVQSYHGE
+96 NLILNYHGE

-112 SSLQELEPGADRG
+112 SSLQELEPGADHG
-125 VHTSSYISPYIT
+125 DLAASYKSPYIT
-137 SIKNQNPYG
+137 AIKDQNPYG

-180 FFYHTVEDPLGG
+180 FFFHTVEDPLGG

-202 DSSAEDYLDR
+202 DSSVEDYLDR

-240 YNDRTKTLDDAL
+240 YNDRTKTLDDSL
-252 AYGKDAYHLENAYW
+252 AYGKDVYHLENAYW
-266 VSMKDRDIV
+266 VSMKDRDVV
-275 KQLIMEYG
+275 KQLIMQYG

-289 YHDSAYFNS
+289 YHASAYYNS
-298 SSQWNRSEPL
+298 TSQWYRSEPL
-308 AEYKPTGTS
+308 AEYKPTGTT

-343 NGAWLCKNSWG
+343 DGAWLCKNSWG
-354 SNWSKD
+354 EDWSKD
-360 GLFYISYEDSPNL
+360 GLFYISYEDAPNL
-373 NGNAYFYDY
+373 NGTATFFDY
-382 GTGDN
+382 GAGDN

-394 DGGVGMS
+394 DGGVYNGWYPYYAS
-401 TYSVANA
+401 NA

-440 NCTGNPVS
+440 NCTGTPVS

-458 EPYAGFHTVVLDTP
+458 EPYAGFHTVALDTP

-477 GDTYSVVVYQTTSS
+477 GETYSVVVSQTTANGS
-491 GTPKVPIDV
+491 PLVLVDK
-500 SFSWNWLTGVSS
+500 SFSWSWLTGVSS
-512 AKTGQSFISSSG
+512 AKAGQSFINYLGNS
-524 SYWQDV
+524 WTDV
-530 SASGY
+530 SAEGY

-586 TNKTVTWKTSNKN
+586 TNQTVAWSTSDKN
-599 VATVSENGLV
+599 VATVGANGLV
-609 TAVGGGDATIT
+609 TAVSGGTATIT
-620 CTAKD
+620 CTAQD
-625 GSNVKATCK
+625 GSGVKATCK

-676 WMSSSDAVA
+676 WTSSASSVA

-718 VTVKAKVQTPSEIKV
+718 VTVKAAAATVIKTG
-733 NKITL
+733 KITL
-738 NKTTASVTK
+738 NKTTAGLVK

-752 LIATVT
+752 LTATVT
-758 PGNATKKEV
+758 PTNATNKEV
-767 KWSTSNK
+767 VWKSSDTK
-774 NVATVSENGLV
+774 IATVSTNGLI
-785 TAVGGG
+785 TAKAAGT
-791 DATITCTAK
+791 ATITCAAK
-800 DGSNVKATCKV
+800 DGSGVKATCKV
-811 TVTVPVSG
+811 TVT
-819 IQLSQTSAALTVG
+819 
-832 DTLTLTKTIYP
+832 
-843 SDATNQAVTWMS
+843 
-855 SSDAVASVDS
+855 
-865 NGKITAKTAGS
+865 
-876 AVITCKSVSDN
+876 
-887 SVVGIC
+887 
-893 NVTVKAKVQTPSEI
+893 
-907 KVNKITLNKTTAS
+907 
-920 VTKGKTLQLIATVTP
+920 
-935 GNATKKEVKWSTSN
+935 
-949 KNVAMVSTSGLVTAK
+949 
-964 SAGTAT
+964 
-970 ITCTAQDGSGV
+970 
-981 KATCKIT
+981 
-988 VKNPVV
+988 NPVV

-1003 TTATLAPKETLTL
+1003 TTATMSPKETLTL
-1016 KATVTPTNA
+1016 KATVTPTTA

-1059 CRAKDGS
+1059 CTAKDGS

-1130 KKLNNTAYVKVLYR
+1130 KKLNNTEYVKVLYR

-1168 RKSVLEAFAGCPE
+1168 WKSVLEAFAGCPE

>member
-1 MFKETGYGNISG
+1 
-13 FLTYRFIYAETRK
+13 
-26 HDNLKVY
+26 
-33 ETNGKEGEGYMKRR
+33 MKRR

-96 DANLVQSYHGE
+96 DANLILSYHGE

-192 TAGDSVTVVT
+192 TAGDSVTVVGDT
-202 DSSAEDYLDR
+202 YLDR

-240 YNDRTKTLDDAL
+240 YNDSTKTLDDAL

-289 YHDSAYFNS
+289 CHDKKYYNS
-298 SSQWNRSEPL
+298 TDQWYRSEPL
-308 AEYKPTGTS
+308 AEYNPTETN

-360 GLFYISYEDSPNL
+360 GLFYISYEDVPNL

-394 DGGVGMS
+394 DGGVYNGWYPYYAS
-401 TYSVANA
+401 NA

-477 GDTYSVVVYQTTSS
+477 GDTYSVVVSQTTVNGSS
-491 GTPKVPIDV
+491 LVLVDK
-500 SFSWNWLTGVSS
+500 SFSWTWLASVSS
-512 AKTGQSFISSSG
+512 TKTGQSFISSSG
-524 SYWQDV
+524 SSWTDV

-567 TLTKGQ
+567 ALTKGQ

-586 TNKTVTWKTSNKN
+586 TNKAVTWKTSDKN

-609 TAVGGGDATIT
+609 TAKSAGTAIIT

-676 WMSSSDAVA
+676 WTSSSDAVA

-752 LIATVT
+752 LTATV
-758 PGNATKKEV
+758 A
-767 KWSTSNK
+767 
-774 NVATVSENGLV
+774 
-785 TAVGGG
+785 
-791 DATITCTAK
+791 
-800 DGSNVKATCKV
+800 
-811 TVTVPVSG
+811 
-819 IQLSQTSAALTVG
+819 
-832 DTLTLTKTIYP
+832 
-843 SDATNQAVTWMS
+843 
-855 SSDAVASVDS
+855 
-865 NGKITAKTAGS
+865 
-876 AVITCKSVSDN
+876 
-887 SVVGIC
+887 
-893 NVTVKAKVQTPSEI
+893 
-907 KVNKITLNKTTAS
+907 
-920 VTKGKTLQLIATVTP
+920 P